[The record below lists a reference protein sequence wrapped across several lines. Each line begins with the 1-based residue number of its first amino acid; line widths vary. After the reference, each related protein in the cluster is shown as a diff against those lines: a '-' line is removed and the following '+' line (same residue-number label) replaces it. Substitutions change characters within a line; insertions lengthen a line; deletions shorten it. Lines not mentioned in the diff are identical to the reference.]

1 MYIIKRF
8 KLDQLKMG
16 ALLSYFTMAFNIVA
30 GLIYVPWMVAKIGQA
45 DYGLYTLAN
54 SLIAIFMLDF
64 GLGSAVS
71 RYIAKYRAEGRIEDI
86 RNIMGIIYKL
96 YILID
101 AVILAVL
108 AVLYFFLGTIY
119 VELTPAEL
127 EKFRE
132 LYIIVAAY
140 QIIAFPLS
148 PLDGILNAYEKFT
161 QLKIC
166 SLLYRV
172 LSVASVVAVLAF
184 SSDVRIVIL
193 ATVSAHLITI
203 FTKFVLTKKHVR
215 LRVNFRAG
223 GRDIYKS
230 LFSFTA
236 WTTLISIMQ
245 RFTHSFAP
253 SVLGITSGALEIGLY
268 SPAVQIEGYFFS
280 LGMAVNGLFL
290 PRVSRH
296 IANKEEDQIL
306 KLMIKVSRYQAL
318 LLGLVFIGF
327 VCVGQEFMTLWLG
340 PNYTK
345 SYYLTVI
352 ILFPT
357 LISATQQIAETT
369 VIAKKLVKYQALC
382 MSVTGVVGLGIS
394 YLLAMKIGAAGVC
407 IGTALTSLANIIY
420 MNFIYKKKAG
430 INVFEF
436 YKKCYL
442 KLLPCYA
449 IILVLGIT
457 ASRLIPITG
466 WVGLG
471 LKAVAIGIIFVTV
484 MLIGYTT
491 KEEKNRLLRFIK
503 KATQKL
509 QRKEKGER

>member
-1 MYIIKRF
+1 MKKF

-30 GLIYVPWMVAKIGQA
+30 GLIYTPWMVSKIGQA

-71 RYIAKYRAEGRIEDI
+71 RYVAKYRAEGRSEDI
-86 RNIMGIIYKL
+86 RNIMGVIYKL
-96 YILID
+96 YLLID
-101 AVILAVL
+101 AVILGVL
-108 AVLYFFLGTIY
+108 VVLYFFLGHIY

-127 EKFRE
+127 EKFRV
-132 LYIIVAAY
+132 LYVIVATY

-148 PLDGILNAYEKFT
+148 PLDGVLNAYEKFT

-166 SLLYRV
+166 SLLYRL
-172 LSVASVVAVLAF
+172 LSVGAVVAVLAF

-203 FTKFVLTKKHVR
+203 LTKFILTKKYVR

-230 LFSFTA
+230 LFSFTV

-268 SPAVQIEGYFFS
+268 SPAVLIEGYFYS

-296 IANKEEDQIL
+296 IANNEEDQIL
-306 KLMIKVSRYQAL
+306 KLMIKVGRYQAL
-318 LLGLVFIGF
+318 ALGLAFIGF
-327 VCVGQEFMTLWLG
+327 VCVGKEFMTLWMG
-340 PNYTK
+340 PDYTK
-345 SYYLTVI
+345 SYYLTII

-357 LISATQQIAETT
+357 LISATQQIAKTT

-394 YLLAMKIGAAGVC
+394 YLLSMKIGAAGVC
-407 IGTALTSLANIIY
+407 IGTALTSLANITY

-430 INVFEF
+430 INMFEF

-442 KLLPCYA
+442 RLIPCYA
-449 IILVLGIT
+449 VILLLSFVAT
-457 ASRLIPITG
+457 YFIPLNG
-466 WVGLG
+466 WLGLG
-471 LKAVAIGIIFVTV
+471 VKAVVVGVIFALT

-491 KEEKNRLLRFIK
+491 KDEKNMLRKITK
-503 KATQKL
+503 KFS
-509 QRKEKGER
+509 R

>member
-30 GLIYVPWMVAKIGQA
+30 GLIYTPWMVAKIGQA

-71 RYIAKYRAEGRIEDI
+71 RYIAKYRAEGRIEAI
-86 RNIMGIIYKL
+86 SNIMGVIYKL
-96 YILID
+96 YILVDI
-101 AVILAVL
+101 VILAVL
-108 AVLYFFLGTIY
+108 TVLFFFLGSIY

-127 EKFRE
+127 EKFRV
-132 LYIIVAAY
+132 LYVIVASY

-172 LSVASVVAVLAF
+172 LSVVAVVCVLVF

-203 FTKFVLTKKHVR
+203 LTKFILTKKYVR
-215 LRVNFRAG
+215 LKVNFRAG

-236 WTTLISIMQ
+236 WTAVISIMQ

-268 SPAVQIEGYFFS
+268 SPAVQIEGYFYS

-306 KLMIKVSRYQAL
+306 KLMIKVGRYQAL
-318 LLGLVFIGF
+318 ALGLAFIGF
-327 VCVGQEFMTLWLG
+327 VCVGQDFMTLWMG
-340 PNYTK
+340 PNYAK
-345 SYYLTVI
+345 SYYLTII

-357 LISATQQIAETT
+357 LISATQQIAKTT

-382 MSVTGVVGLGIS
+382 MSVTGVLGLGVS
-394 YLLAMKIGAAGVC
+394 YLLSMKIGAAGVC
-407 IGTALTSLANIIY
+407 IGTAATSLVNITY

-436 YKKCYL
+436 YKQCYL

-449 IILVLGIT
+449 VILVLGIT
-457 ASRLIPITG
+457 VSRLIPVAG
-466 WVGLG
+466 WFGLG
-471 LKAVAIGIIFVTV
+471 IKSVAVGIIFVAV
-484 MLIGYTT
+484 MLIGYTS
-491 KEEKNRLLRFIK
+491 KDEKKMILRFLK
-503 KATQKL
+503 KFSGKL
-509 QRKEKGER
+509 R

>member
-1 MYIIKRF
+1 MKKF

-30 GLIYVPWMVAKIGQA
+30 GLIYTPWMVSKIGQA

-71 RYIAKYRAEGRIEDI
+71 RYIAKYRAEGRNEDI
-86 RNIMGIIYKL
+86 RNIMGVIYKL

-101 AVILAVL
+101 VVILAVL
-108 AVLYFFLGTIY
+108 AILYFFLGTIY

-127 EKFRE
+127 EKFRI
-132 LYIIVAAY
+132 LYVIVATY

-172 LSVASVVAVLAF
+172 LSVVAVVAVLVF

-193 ATVSAHLITI
+193 ATVSAHLVTI
-203 FTKFVLTKKHVR
+203 FTKYVLTKKYVG
-215 LRVNFRAG
+215 LRVNFHAG
-223 GRDIYKS
+223 GRDLYKS

-268 SPAVQIEGYFFS
+268 SPAVLIEGYFYS

-306 KLMIKVSRYQAL
+306 NLMIKVGRYQAL
-318 LLGLVFIGF
+318 ALGLAFIGF
-327 VCVGQEFMTLWLG
+327 VCVGKEFMTLWMG

-345 SYYLTVI
+345 SYYLTII

-357 LISATQQIAETT
+357 LISATQQIAKTT

-382 MSVTGVVGLGIS
+382 MSVTGVFGLGIS
-394 YLLAMKIGAAGVC
+394 YLLSMKIGAAGVC
-407 IGTALTSLANIIY
+407 IGTALTSLANITY

-430 INVFEF
+430 IHVFEF

-442 KLLPCYA
+442 RLVPCYA
-449 IILVLGIT
+449 VILILGI
-457 ASRLIPITG
+457 AAVRLIPLGG

-471 LKAVAIGIIFVTV
+471 VKAIVVGILFVVV
-484 MLIGYTT
+484 MLFGYTT
-491 KEEKNRLLRFIK
+491 KEEKNMVLRFLK
-503 KATQKL
+503 KRSK
-509 QRKEKGER
+509 

>member
-1 MYIIKRF
+1 MLTIRQEVYIIKRL

-30 GLIYVPWMVAKIGQA
+30 GLIYTPWMVAKIGQA

-71 RYIAKYRAEGRIEDI
+71 RYIAKYRAEGRTEDI
-86 RNIMGIIYKL
+86 RNIMGVIYKL

-101 AVILAVL
+101 IVILAVL
-108 AVLYFFLGTIY
+108 TILYFFLDIIY

-127 EKFRE
+127 EKFRI
-132 LYIIVAAY
+132 LYIIVATY

-148 PLDGILNAYEKFT
+148 PLDGILNAYEQFT

-172 LSVASVVAVLAF
+172 LSVVSVVAVLVF
-184 SSDVRIVIL
+184 SSDVRTVIL
-193 ATVSAHLITI
+193 ATVSAHLIAI
-203 FTKFVLTKKHVR
+203 FTKFVLTKKYVR

-230 LFSFTA
+230 LFSFTV
-236 WTTLISIMQ
+236 WTALISIME

-268 SPAVQIEGYFFS
+268 SPAVMLEGHFYT

-306 KLMIKVSRYQAL
+306 NLMIKVGRYQAL
-318 LLGLVFIGF
+318 ALGLAFVGF
-327 VCVGQEFMTLWLG
+327 VCVGKDFMVLWMG
-340 PNYTK
+340 PEYAK
-345 SYYLTVI
+345 SYYLAI
-352 ILFPT
+352 IIFLPT
-357 LISATQQIAETT
+357 LVSATQQIAKTT
-369 VIAKKLVKYQALC
+369 IIAKKLVKYEALC

-394 YLLAMKIGAAGVC
+394 YLLSTKIGAAGVC

-430 INVFEF
+430 INVLAF

-442 KLLPCYA
+442 KLIPCYSV
-449 IILVLGIT
+449 ILVLGIAAT
-457 ASRLIPITG
+457 WLIPVTG
-466 WVGLG
+466 WIGLG
-471 LKAVAIGIIFVTV
+471 IKAAVVGVIFAVV
-484 MLIGYTT
+484 MLLGYAT
-491 KEEKNRLLRFIK
+491 KEEKNAAFLFLK
-503 KATQKL
+503 KLSK
-509 QRKEKGER
+509 KH